1 VSAQNIKPTPGIQR
15 TKNKAFI
22 LKKNKGIDMIIE
34 VEKLF
39 FLFCFSFCF
48 IFSFIFCF
56 SSSFIYHLKL
66 LQYLCDIIFSS
77 AYKIEASPV
86 P

>member
-15 TKNKAFI
+15 VQKNKAFI

-39 FLFCFSFCF
+39 SLLF
-48 IFSFIFCF
+48 
-56 SSSFIYHLKL
+56 
-66 LQYLCDIIFSS
+66 
-77 AYKIEASPV
+77 
-86 P
+86 